1 MPFRFEAEAITAEP
15 TTETPPVL
23 RIRITNT
30 DDKPHSLTTLNWT
43 QPINPLFTEIGG
55 QSMQLLE
62 GYEGVVFPE
71 AEPPCWKSAV
81 SPRSTGRN
89 GTRFAAGE
97 SITGEYVIL
106 PAAYKP
112 ADISEC
118 YPAGTG
124 TFSQTY
130 WLDSSQT
137 GDLDG
142 AEFTWDLEVQIDNT
156 QVIAVSSTDTT
167 WESD

>member
-1 MPFRFEAEAITAEP
+1 MPFRFEAGAITAEP

-23 RIRITNT
+23 RIQITNA
-30 DDKPHSLTTLNWT
+30 DDQPHSLTTQSWE
-43 QPINPLFTEIGG
+43 QPINLLRTEIGG
-55 QSMQLLE
+55 QAIQLLQD
-62 GYEGVVFPE
+62 YEDSLFPG
-71 AEPPCWKSAV
+71 AKPPCWKSGPTPI
-81 SPRSTGRN
+81 SPTRN
-89 GTRFAAGE
+89 GTQFAAGE

-106 PAAYKP
+106 PFASEP

-156 QVIAVSSTDTT
+156 QAIAVSSTDAT